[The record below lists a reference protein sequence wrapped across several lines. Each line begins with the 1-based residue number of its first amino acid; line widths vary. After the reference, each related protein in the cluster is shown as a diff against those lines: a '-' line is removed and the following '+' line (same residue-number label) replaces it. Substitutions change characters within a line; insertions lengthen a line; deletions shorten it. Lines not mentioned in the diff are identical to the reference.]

1 MALALLLT
9 PDSKIVFA
17 NIVDGMRTIIDTMD
31 EEGMHVAQENRQL
44 ISMVDIDY
52 PINTGEAFPMQY
64 CQGLKRLWNDPEV
77 QECYSRAYEF
87 ALQEN
92 MP

>member
-1 MALALLLT
+1 MVWLT
-9 PDSKIVFA
+9 SSKIVFL
-17 NIVDGMRTIIDTMD
+17 NIVDGMRSIIDTMD
-31 EEGMHVAQENRQL
+31 EEGMQVAHENRPF
-44 ISMVDIDY
+44 INMVDVEY
-52 PINTGEAFPMQY
+52 PINTGEPFPMQY
-64 CQGLKRLWNDPEV
+64 YHGLKRLWYDPEV